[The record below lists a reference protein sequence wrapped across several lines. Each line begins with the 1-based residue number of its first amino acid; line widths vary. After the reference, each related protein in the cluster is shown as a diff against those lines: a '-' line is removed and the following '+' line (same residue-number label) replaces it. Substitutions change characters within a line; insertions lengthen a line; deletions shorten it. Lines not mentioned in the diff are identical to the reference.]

1 MLKVGHLGV
10 DRLSWS
16 LNLGTIAGTTVR
28 VHFTFLLLLV
38 WIWLTHYRIGGT
50 PAAWEGVAFI
60 IAVFACVVL
69 HEFGHIAAAR
79 YFGIGTPDI
88 TLFPIGGVAR
98 LERMP
103 EEPGQEFVIAV
114 AGPLVN
120 VAIAAL
126 IFALLGGSAGVE
138 QMAGIEDPRMNFLA
152 RLAGV
157 NVFLVLFN
165 MIPAFPMDGGRIL
178 RAALAARLSWSRA
191 TQIAATIGQGLAFVF
206 GFVGLFYNPLLIF
219 IGIFVYLAAAA
230 EAQNAQIREVATS
243 VLVGDVMITEF
254 ARLER
259 SATLDEAIE
268 MLLAT
273 TQHDFPVTDTA
284 GHLKGLV
291 TRNDMIRT
299 LKEKGPAEPVASA
312 MRSDIP
318 KIHYRKS
325 LEESLR
331 LMQQAD
337 VPAVAVVD
345 SSDRLVG
352 LMTHETIGE
361 MLMVRSA
368 VSDAFRFGRL
378 RGSNPRLTRI

>member
-1 MLKVGHLGV
+1 MG
-10 DRLSWS
+10 WS

-273 TQHDFPVTDTA
+273 TQHDFPVTDSA

-318 KIHYRKS
+318 KIHHRKS

-345 SSDRLVG
+345 NSDRLVG

-368 VSDAFRFGRL
+368 VSDAFRFDRL
-378 RGSNPRLTRI
+378 RGGKPRLTRI

>member
-1 MLKVGHLGV
+1 MG
-10 DRLSWS
+10 WS

-273 TQHDFPVTDTA
+273 TQHDFPVTDSA

-318 KIHYRKS
+318 KIHHRKS

-345 SSDRLVG
+345 NSDRLVG

-378 RGSNPRLTRI
+378 RGGKPRLTRI

>member
-1 MLKVGHLGV
+1 MG
-10 DRLSWS
+10 WS

-126 IFALLGGSAGVE
+126 IFVLLGGSAGVE

-273 TQHDFPVTDTA
+273 TQHDFPVTDSA

-345 SSDRLVG
+345 NSDRLVG

-378 RGSNPRLTRI
+378 RGGKPRLTRI

>member
-1 MLKVGHLGV
+1 M
-10 DRLSWS
+10 SWS
-16 LNLGTIAGTTVR
+16 LNLGTIAGTTIR

-38 WIWLTHYRIGGT
+38 WIWLMHYQIGGT
-50 PAAWEGVAFI
+50 AAAWQGVVFI
-60 IAVFACVVL
+60 LAVFACVVL

-79 YFGIGTPDI
+79 HFGIATPDI
-88 TLFPIGGVAR
+88 TLLPIGGVAR

-103 EEPGQEFVIAV
+103 EEPGQEFVIAI

-126 IFALLGGSAGVE
+126 IFIVLGGPAAFE
-138 QMAGIEDPRMNFLA
+138 QMAVIEDPRTNFLV

-178 RAALAARLSWSRA
+178 RAALASRLSWSRA

-206 GFVGLFYNPLLIF
+206 GFIGLLYNPLLIF

-230 EAQNAQIREVATS
+230 EAQNAQIRQVATS

-259 SATLDEAIE
+259 SATLDEAVE

-273 TQHDFPVTDTA
+273 TQHEFPVVDGA
-284 GHLKGLV
+284 GKLRGMLTRAHLVAGLQQ
-291 TRNDMIRT
+291 R
-299 LKEKGPAEPVASA
+299 GGSAPAVELMAA
-312 MRSDIP
+312 DIP
-318 KIHYRKS
+318 LVGDGEKLS
-325 LEESLR
+325 AALEQLQKGAS
-331 LMQQAD
+331 
-337 VPAVAVVD
+337 PAVGVVD
-345 SSDRLVG
+345 SGGALVG
-352 LMTHETIGE
+352 YVTIENIGE
-361 MLMVRSA
+361 LMM
-368 VSDAFRFGRL
+368 L
-378 RGSNPRLTRI
+378 RGAVAR

>member
-1 MLKVGHLGV
+1 MG
-10 DRLSWS
+10 WS

-28 VHFTFLLLLV
+28 VHLTFLLLLI
-38 WIWLTHYRIGGT
+38 WIWLSYYQIGGA
-50 PAAWEGVAFI
+50 PAAWEGVAFV

-79 YFGIGTPDI
+79 YFGIKTPDI
-88 TLFPIGGVAR
+88 TLLPIGGVAR

-103 EEPGQEFVIAV
+103 EEPGQEFVIAI

-120 VAIAAL
+120 VVIAAL
-126 IFALLGGSAGVE
+126 IFAVLGSSASVD
-138 QMAGIEDPRMNFLA
+138 QLAAIEDPRMSFLA
-152 RLAGV
+152 RLAGT

-165 MIPAFPMDGGRIL
+165 IIPAFPMDGGRIL

-206 GFVGLFYNPLLIF
+206 AFIGLFYNPLLIF
-219 IGIFVYLAAAA
+219 VGVFVYLAAAA
-230 EAQNAQIREVATS
+230 EAQNVQIREVATS
-243 VLVGDVMITEF
+243 VLVDDVMITEF
-254 ARLER
+254 ARLEQ

-273 TQHDFPVTDTA
+273 TQHEFPVVDAA
-284 GHLKGLV
+284 GRFEGLV
-291 TRNDMIRT
+291 MRDDMIRI
-299 LKEKGPAEPVASA
+299 LKEKGPAAPAASA
-312 MRSDIP
+312 MRTDIP
-318 KIHYRKS
+318 KIHHRKR

-331 LMQQAD
+331 LMQQAN

-345 SSDRLVG
+345 NAERLVG

-361 MLMVRSA
+361 MLMVRAA
-368 VSDAFRFGRL
+368 VAEGFRFGHL
-378 RGSNPRLTRI
+378 RGGKPRSARI

>member
-1 MLKVGHLGV
+1 MG
-10 DRLSWS
+10 WS

>member
-1 MLKVGHLGV
+1 MG
-10 DRLSWS
+10 WS

-88 TLFPIGGVAR
+88 TLLPIGGVAR

-273 TQHDFPVTDTA
+273 TQHDFPVTDSA

-299 LKEKGPAEPVASA
+299 LKEKGPAE
-312 MRSDIP
+312 
-318 KIHYRKS
+318 
-325 LEESLR
+325 
-331 LMQQAD
+331 
-337 VPAVAVVD
+337 
-345 SSDRLVG
+345 
-352 LMTHETIGE
+352 
-361 MLMVRSA
+361 
-368 VSDAFRFGRL
+368 
-378 RGSNPRLTRI
+378 

>member
-1 MLKVGHLGV
+1 MVKAGPLGV

-126 IFALLGGSAGVE
+126 IFALLGGAAGVE

-273 TQHDFPVTDTA
+273 TQHDFPVTDSA

-345 SSDRLVG
+345 NSDRLVG

-378 RGSNPRLTRI
+378 RGGKPRLTRI

>member
-1 MLKVGHLGV
+1 MDLG
-10 DRLSWS
+10 WS

-38 WIWLTHYRIGGT
+38 WIWLTHYRIGGA

-79 YFGIGTPDI
+79 YFGISTPDI
-88 TLFPIGGVAR
+88 TLLPIGGVAR

-126 IFALLGGSAGVE
+126 IFALLGGSVGVE
-138 QMAGIEDPRMNFLA
+138 QMAGIEDPRTNFLA

-206 GFVGLFYNPLLIF
+206 GFLGLFYNPLLIF

-273 TQHDFPVTDTA
+273 TQHEFPVIDSA
-284 GHLKGLV
+284 GHLQGLV
-291 TRNDMIRT
+291 TRDDMIRT
-299 LKEKGPAEPVASA
+299 LKEKGPAAPVTSA
-312 MRSDIP
+312 MRNDIP

-331 LMQQAD
+331 LMQQSD

-345 SSDRLVG
+345 NSERLVG

-378 RGSNPRLTRI
+378 RGDKPRLTRI

>member
-1 MLKVGHLGV
+1 MG
-10 DRLSWS
+10 WS

-191 TQIAATIGQGLAFVF
+191 TQIAAAIGQGLAFVF

-273 TQHDFPVTDTA
+273 TQHDFPVTDSA

-318 KIHYRKS
+318 KIHHRKS

-345 SSDRLVG
+345 NSDRLVG

-378 RGSNPRLTRI
+378 RGGKPRLTRI

>member
-1 MLKVGHLGV
+1 MG
-10 DRLSWS
+10 WS

-103 EEPGQEFVIAV
+103 EEPGQELVIAV

-273 TQHDFPVTDTA
+273 TQHDFPVTDSA

-318 KIHYRKS
+318 KIHHRKS

-345 SSDRLVG
+345 NSDRLVG

-378 RGSNPRLTRI
+378 RGGKPRLTRI

>member
-1 MLKVGHLGV
+1 M
-10 DRLSWS
+10 SWS
-16 LNLGTIAGTTVR
+16 LKLGTIAGTTVR

-378 RGSNPRLTRI
+378 RGSKPRLTRI

>member
-1 MLKVGHLGV
+1 MDLG
-10 DRLSWS
+10 WS

-38 WIWLTHYRIGGT
+38 WIWLTHYQIGGT

-69 HEFGHIAAAR
+69 HEFGHIVAAR
-79 YFGIGTPDI
+79 YFDISTPDI

-178 RAALAARLSWSRA
+178 RAALASRLSWSRA

-273 TQHDFPVTDTA
+273 TQHDFPVTDSA
-284 GHLKGLV
+284 GRLEGLV

-299 LKEKGPAEPVASA
+299 LKEKGPAEPVVSA
-312 MRSDIP
+312 MRNDIP

-331 LMQQAD
+331 LMQQAN
-337 VPAVAVVD
+337 VPAIAVVD
-345 SSDRLVG
+345 NSDRLVG

-378 RGSNPRLTRI
+378 RGSKPRLTRI

>member
-1 MLKVGHLGV
+1 MG
-10 DRLSWS
+10 WS

-79 YFGIGTPDI
+79 RYGISTPDI

-103 EEPGQEFVIAV
+103 EEPGQEFVIAI

-126 IFALLGGSAGVE
+126 IFALLGGSTGVE
-138 QMAGIEDPRMNFLA
+138 QMAEIEDPRTNFLA

-157 NVFLVLFN
+157 NIFLVLFN

-206 GFVGLFYNPLLIF
+206 GFIGLFYNPLLIF

-230 EAQNAQIREVATS
+230 EAQNAQIRELATS
-243 VLVGDVMITEF
+243 VLVGDVMITKF
-254 ARLER
+254 AQLER
-259 SATLDEAIE
+259 SATLDDAIE

-273 TQHDFPVTDTA
+273 TQHEFPVVDSA
-284 GHLKGLV
+284 GHLEGLV
-291 TRNDMIRT
+291 TRDDMIRT
-299 LKEKGPAEPVASA
+299 LKEKGPAAQAAGA
-312 MRSDIP
+312 MRNDIP

-325 LEESLR
+325 LEECLR
-331 LMQQAD
+331 LMQKAD

-345 SSDRLVG
+345 NSDRLVG

-378 RGSNPRLTRI
+378 RGGKPRPDRASAL

>member
-1 MLKVGHLGV
+1 MG
-10 DRLSWS
+10 WS

-38 WIWLTHYRIGGT
+38 WIWLTHYQIGGT

-69 HEFGHIAAAR
+69 HEFGHIVAAR
-79 YFGIGTPDI
+79 YFDISTPDI

-178 RAALAARLSWSRA
+178 RAALASRLSWSRA

-273 TQHDFPVTDTA
+273 TQHDFPVTDSA
-284 GHLKGLV
+284 GRLEGLV

-299 LKEKGPAEPVASA
+299 LKEKGPAEPVVSA
-312 MRSDIP
+312 MRNDIP

-331 LMQQAD
+331 LMQQAN
-337 VPAVAVVD
+337 VPAIAVVD
-345 SSDRLVG
+345 NSDRLVG

-378 RGSNPRLTRI
+378 RGSKPRLTRI

>member
-1 MLKVGHLGV
+1 MG
-10 DRLSWS
+10 WS

-38 WIWLTHYRIGGT
+38 WIWLTHYQIGGT

-79 YFGIGTPDI
+79 YFDISTPDI

-273 TQHDFPVTDTA
+273 TQHDFPVTDSA
-284 GHLKGLV
+284 GRLEGLV

-299 LKEKGPAEPVASA
+299 LKEKGPAEPVVSA
-312 MRSDIP
+312 MRNDIP

-331 LMQQAD
+331 LMQQAN
-337 VPAVAVVD
+337 VPAIAVVD
-345 SSDRLVG
+345 NSDRLVG

-378 RGSNPRLTRI
+378 RGSKPRLTRI

>member
-1 MLKVGHLGV
+1 M
-10 DRLSWS
+10 SWS

>member
-1 MLKVGHLGV
+1 MG
-10 DRLSWS
+10 WS

-88 TLFPIGGVAR
+88 TLLPIGGVAR

-378 RGSNPRLTRI
+378 RGGNPRLTRI

>member
-1 MLKVGHLGV
+1 MG
-10 DRLSWS
+10 WS

-79 YFGIGTPDI
+79 YFGISTPDI

-103 EEPGQEFVIAV
+103 EEPRQEFVIAV

-138 QMAGIEDPRMNFLA
+138 QMAGIEDPRTNFLA

-206 GFVGLFYNPLLIF
+206 GFLGLFYNPLLIF

-254 ARLER
+254 ARLDR

-273 TQHDFPVTDTA
+273 TQHEFPVIDSA
-284 GHLKGLV
+284 GHLEGLV

-312 MRSDIP
+312 MRNDIP

-345 SSDRLVG
+345 NSDRLVG

-378 RGSNPRLTRI
+378 RGGKPRLTQI

>member
-1 MLKVGHLGV
+1 MG
-10 DRLSWS
+10 WS

-38 WIWLTHYRIGGT
+38 WIWLTHYQIGGT

-79 YFGIGTPDI
+79 YFDISTPDI

-273 TQHDFPVTDTA
+273 TQHDFPVTDSA
-284 GHLKGLV
+284 GRLEGLV

-299 LKEKGPAEPVASA
+299 LKEKGPAEPVVSA
-312 MRSDIP
+312 MRNDIP

-331 LMQQAD
+331 LMQQAN
-337 VPAVAVVD
+337 VPAIAVVD
-345 SSDRLVG
+345 NSDRLVG

-378 RGSNPRLTRI
+378 RGSNQRLTRI